1 VDPRLEAV
9 RIAKMRKS
17 PPGKHEGVLQRVLGQ
32 TGVTQDPVG
41 DRKERVADLVH
52 QDGERLAIPAAG
64 LLDEVSI
71 HPSTSRVAAT
81 VMVADYP
88 L

>member
-1 VDPRLEAV
+1 
-9 RIAKMRKS
+9 
-17 PPGKHEGVLQRVLGQ
+17 
-32 TGVTQDPVG
+32 
-41 DRKERVADLVH
+41 VH